1 MATLRQGN
9 KTDRNNVNLLN
20 TNMSLHEMFRLISDQ
35 MTFKDVLVLK
45 HLYHKLLPKD
55 IIKSVFDGYSFLL
68 ALERTGRI
76 DEYNLKYLMELLRI
90 ITRHDLLHLVTLRK
104 QNRGYYFNLFIFK

>member
-1 MATLRQGN
+1 MASSRRSN
-9 KTDRNNVNLLN
+9 KTEINVLN
-20 TNMSLHEMFRLISDQ
+20 ANMTLHEMFRVISDR

-45 HLYHKLLPKD
+45 HLYQKLLPWD
-55 IIKSVFDGYSFLL
+55 IIKNVLDGYSFLI

-104 QNRGYYFNLFIFK
+104 EKLGTF